1 MKNKIEETTLHQNGL
16 NRREFIGGS
25 LAALVSVGLPGRH
38 RIYGSESPAS
48 SKELKIKKYRTL
60 GRTGFKVSDIGLG
73 SGDMTDP
80 ALLEAVLD
88 AGINYIDT
96 AESYRRGGVEKA
108 IGSVIKNRNR
118 KSVFITTKLALQRDK
133 SKEAFIER
141 ARKCLERLQTDYIDC
156 LMIHKPETVEQLKTE
171 GFHAAI
177 RVLKAEGKVRFCG
190 LSNHGSQWGD
200 VSETMEKV
208 HLAAAEDGRFDVAL
222 LVYNFLQRD
231 MGEKIL
237 KAYKKKN
244 IGATIMK
251 TNPVLNYLE
260 MKENADKLKEAGRKV
275 PERIKNL
282 ISWLKARADQA
293 EAFKNKYNLTNNNS
307 IRDAA
312 IKFVL
317 SNPYVSSACPTI
329 GNYSDLEAYV
339 ALSGTKFGLEDR
351 KKLIAYKTTFGE
363 FYCRHAC
370 GECEPSCPNGV
381 PVNTI
386 MRYNHYFKAQGRK
399 KTAMFKYANLKQNK
413 ADRCF
418 DCTGYC
424 EEACPYGV
432 PVQGLLVLAH
442 MTLINTRSGL
452 QYFNNQDISV

>member
-1 MKNKIEETTLHQNGL
+1 MKNKIEETTLRQNGL
-16 NRREFIGGS
+16 SRREFIGGS
-25 LAALVSVGLPGRH
+25 LAALVGVGLPGRN
-38 RIYGSESPAS
+38 RIYGSGSPAS
-48 SKELKIKKYRTL
+48 SKELKIKEYRTL
-60 GRTGFKVSDIGLG
+60 GRTRFKVSEIGLG

-96 AESYRRGGVEKA
+96 AESYRRGGVEKT

-275 PERIKNL
+275 PERLKNL
-282 ISWLKARADQA
+282 ISRLKARADQA
-293 EAFKNKYNLTNNNS
+293 ETFKNKYNLTNNNA

-339 ALSGTKFGLEDR
+339 ALSGTKFGLEER
-351 KKLIAYKTTFGE
+351 KKLVAYKATFGE

-452 QYFNNQDISV
+452 QYFNNQDISG